1 MPKSKTK
8 TKKDTKKKTKA
19 KKAPASKSGKAEK
32 TESKKLGPK
41 KVVLEI
47 NGMQYIVNEGETIN
61 TRISLDTVD
70 NKKKDGTAKDL
81 DVKLLA
87 IIDEKNEKLEY
98 GKPYIDK
105 TIDYE
110 IGDVV
115 KGEKITTSFF
125 RAKSRYR
132 RKTGMR
138 KKFVQ
143 FTLNKIK

>member
-1 MPKSKTK
+1 MPKSQTK
-8 TKKDTKKKTKA
+8 SKKSTKAA
-19 KKAPASKSGKAEK
+19 KKAPKTAE
-32 TESKKLGPK
+32 TK

-47 NGMQYIVNEGETIN
+47 NGMQYVLNEGETIE
-61 TRISLDTVD
+61 TRISLDTVEK
-70 NKKKDGTAKDL
+70 KKKDGTAEDL
-81 DVKLLA
+81 EVKLLA
-87 IIDEKNEKLEY
+87 IIDEKNDKFEY
-98 GKPYIDK
+98 GKPYIEK

-115 KGEKITTSFF
+115 KGEKVTTSFF